1 MVKKFFPIFVLAFLL
16 AGCSIFVK
24 APIQEM
30 GEKNVVFILFNDTS
44 FKTEVVENVSQS
56 LTAKGY
62 RVVTDNVKQARYYN
76 SADYGAVV
84 YMAELWAWH
93 TPWHAR
99 KFHRNNNTARNTV
112 FVITSGDPD
121 VVIKEPFEAVTS
133 ASKTG
138 EVERVSREILEKLDN
153 ILIKRG
159 L

>member
-24 APIQEM
+24 TPIQEVQ
-30 GEKNVVFILFNDTS
+30 GKNAVFILFNDTS
-44 FKTEVVENVSQS
+44 FKTEVVEKVSQS

-84 YMAELWAWH
+84 YMAELWVMH
-93 TPWHAR
+93 TPWHAK
-99 KFHRNNNTARNTV
+99 KFHKMNNTVRNTV

-133 ASKTG
+133 ASEPG
-138 EVERVSREILEKLDN
+138 ERERVSREIMEKLDN
-153 ILIKRG
+153 ILMK
-159 L
+159 